1 MKKVIAMLAMIAMTT
16 GMSAQDNSGQRH
28 PRMNREEMVQQR
40 TDFMAQQYGLND
52 VQKQQLLELNK
63 KYADSIPMMGRRP
76 GGPGNGQM
84 RRPVPPQ
91 GGDNGNGGFH
101 RGQRPG
107 MQQGPGR
114 PHFDPEKMKE
124 YEAGLSQIM
133 TKEQYAQYEA
143 DRKARMERMQQRR
156 RD

>member
-1 MKKVIAMLAMIAMTT
+1 MLAMIAMTT
-16 GMSAQDNSGQRH
+16 GMSAQDNSGQRQ
-28 PRMNREEMVQQR
+28 PRMNQEEMVQQR

-63 KYADSIPMMGRRP
+63 KYADSIPMMMGRRP

-84 RRPVPPQ
+84 RRPAPPQ
-91 GGDNGNGGFH
+91 GGDNGNGGFQ

-114 PHFDPEKMKE
+114 PRFDPEKMKE

-133 TKEQYAQYEA
+133 TQEQYAKYEA
-143 DRKARMERMQQRR
+143 DKKARMERMQQRR